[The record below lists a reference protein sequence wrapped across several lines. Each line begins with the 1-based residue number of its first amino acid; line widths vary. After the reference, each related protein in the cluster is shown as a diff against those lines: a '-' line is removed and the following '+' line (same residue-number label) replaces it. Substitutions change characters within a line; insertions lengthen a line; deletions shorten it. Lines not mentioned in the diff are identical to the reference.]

1 METSFRKAPSDHGEA
16 AWDVI
21 VDGAV
26 VGRIMRRRQTGR
38 NLVKDFRYSG
48 PGRQVDLWEA
58 KVAHVVSEDEAGAVQ
73 REITRPKRTRDTAA
87 SHLLDAYKKAGVAL
101 PQQIER

>member
-38 NLVKDFRYSG
+38 NLV
-48 PGRQVDLWEA
+48 
-58 KVAHVVSEDEAGAVQ
+58 SEDEAGAVQ
-73 REITRPKRTRDTAA
+73 REITRPRRTRDTAA